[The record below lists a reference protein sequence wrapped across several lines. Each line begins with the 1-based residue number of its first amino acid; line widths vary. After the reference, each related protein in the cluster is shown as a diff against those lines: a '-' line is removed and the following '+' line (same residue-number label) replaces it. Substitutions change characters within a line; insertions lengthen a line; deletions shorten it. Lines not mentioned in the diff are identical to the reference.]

1 MAVAAYPTVQR
12 AASRRKREDDD
23 DDDDDQR
30 YVSSIRHDCTYIQLK
45 GFHFSEEDRKRALL
59 KNDSMEIDPNAM
71 ET

>member
-1 MAVAAYPTVQR
+1 MAVAAYPTVER
-12 AASRRKREDDD
+12 TASRRKREDDD

-30 YVSSIRHDCTYIQLK
+30 YVSSTSRDHTWIQLK
-45 GFHFSEEDRKRALL
+45 WFHFSEEDRKRALV